1 MPAST
6 LRSPIVPCIP
16 FERNRRRSYYRQ
28 IYEGYRAA
36 ILQGRLIPGQRLPS
50 SRALAHELGVSRL
63 PVVNAFEQLLHEG
76 YIVARVGCG
85 SFVASSIPREL
96 PRTPDWEPL
105 KAAGRSATSA
115 ALPTG
120 RPEQHTSLAPFRLSL
135 PALDEFPHKTWMRLV
150 ARQAR
155 RMTPALMGYGDP
167 AGYPPLRALIA
178 DYLRT
183 ARAVRADPDQVL
195 IVAGSQMALQLCAR
209 ALLRAGDEV
218 FVEEPGYP
226 GAKAALTATGATLR
240 PIAVDGDGLV
250 VDQMT
255 PRSRRAPVV
264 YVTPSHHY
272 PLGIPMSASRRL
284 ELLDWARRHQAWII
298 EDDYDSEYRFASR
311 PLGALQGM
319 DSGSHVIYVGTFSKV
334 LFPSLRIGYLVA
346 PRRLIDAF
354 RHHRDALDLFSPT
367 LYQMVLADFLAE
379 GHFARHL
386 RRMRGIYQ
394 RRRDALVAGIER
406 LMPDALTI
414 VNADAGMHLT
424 ASLHERVDDAELARQ
439 AAARGIN
446 LTALSA
452 CYSRTPAR
460 GGLVLGFGGST
471 ESALTHALERLAPI
485 VRQSMR
491 RRTRA

>member
-1 MPAST
+1 
-6 LRSPIVPCIP
+6 
-16 FERNRRRSYYRQ
+16 
-28 IYEGYRAA
+28 
-36 ILQGRLIPGQRLPS
+36 
-50 SRALAHELGVSRL
+50 
-63 PVVNAFEQLLHEG
+63 
-76 YIVARVGCG
+76 
-85 SFVASSIPREL
+85 
-96 PRTPDWEPL
+96 
-105 KAAGRSATSA
+105 
-115 ALPTG
+115 
-120 RPEQHTSLAPFRLSL
+120 
-135 PALDEFPHKTWMRLV
+135 
-150 ARQAR
+150 
-155 RMTPALMGYGDP
+155 MGYGDP
-167 AGYPPLRALIA
+167 AGYLPLRALIA

-183 ARAVRADPDQVL
+183 ARAVSADPDQVL

-209 ALLRAGDEV
+209 TLLRAGDEV

-250 VDQMT
+250 VDEMT

-264 YVTPSHHY
+264 YVTPSHQY

-284 ELLDWARRHQAWII
+284 ELLEWARRHRAWII

-311 PLGALQGM
+311 PLGALQGL

-346 PRRLIDAF
+346 PRPLIDAF
-354 RHHRDALDLFSPT
+354 RNHRDALDLFSPA
-367 LYQMVLADFLAE
+367 LYQMALADFLAQ

-406 LMPDALTI
+406 FMPDALTI

-424 ASLHERVDDAELARQ
+424 ASLHERVDDADLARR
-439 AAARGIN
+439 AAAKGIN
-446 LTALSA
+446 VTALSS
-452 CYSRTPAR
+452 CCSRTPAR
-460 GGLVLGFGGST
+460 GLVLGFGGST
-471 ESALTHALERLAPI
+471 ETALTHALERLAPI